1 MWWPGD
7 EGGWA
12 TAKLLLGRSN
22 PAGRLPVTWARALED
37 YPASNPR
44 YPERSS
50 RGVGNKTTFSEGVDV
65 GYRWFDR
72 QGVEPLFPFGH
83 GLSYT
88 TFDYSDLK
96 VVAASD
102 GGLDLSVRI
111 RNTGHA
117 DGDEAPQVYL
127 SAPTDRPSAV
137 QFPVR
142 KLVAFDRVTLKA
154 GQANTVRF
162 HVPLRQLQ
170 YWSSARHQ
178 WVTASGESH
187 GERWGLIAGSP
198 PRSGRRAKVS
208 RSVPRCEHPWRQDS
222 EDCRHRRFCRRESG
236 AGTCPRAS
244 PPKRCPPRP
253 CLLERLYC
261 RPSLT

>member
-1 MWWPGD
+1 MGEPRQGD
-7 EGGWA
+7 PSNVVAGRRGGWA

-22 PAGRLPVTWARALED
+22 PAGRLPVTWARALKD

-50 RGVGNKTTFSEGVDV
+50 RGVANKTTFSEGVDV

-88 TFDYSDLK
+88 TFDDSDLK

-111 RNTGHA
+111 RNTGHV

-137 QFPVR
+137 QFAVR
-142 KLVAFDRVTLKA
+142 KLVAFDRVTLTA

-170 YWSSARHQ
+170 DLVFGASSVGHRLRRYTVSVEASSRDLRLEAVAAR
-178 WVTASGESH
+178 
-187 GERWGLIAGSP
+187 R
-198 PRSGRRAKVS
+198 
-208 RSVPRCEHPWRQDS
+208 
-222 EDCRHRRFCRRESG
+222 
-236 AGTCPRAS
+236 
-244 PPKRCPPRP
+244 
-253 CLLERLYC
+253 
-261 RPSLT
+261 